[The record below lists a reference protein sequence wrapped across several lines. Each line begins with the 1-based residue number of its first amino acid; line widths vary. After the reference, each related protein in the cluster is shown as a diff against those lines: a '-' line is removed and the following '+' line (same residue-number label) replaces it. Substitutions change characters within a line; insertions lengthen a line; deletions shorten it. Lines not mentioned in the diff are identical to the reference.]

1 MPTKQRLTK
10 QDITQAH
17 IIDSTK
23 EHNPLLDYL
32 AKHHPQTISEE
43 RLNLD
48 ALSQALGFSPSSM
61 QGYGLSFIGK
71 PLANALYS
79 TPTTKELKE
88 LDPKHSQNIIIKG
101 DNLHALKLLKSAY
114 DGKIKMIYIDPPY
127 NTKNEKFIYD
137 DNFVKEYQKLLIEL
151 DLLKLDSDGKVLE
164 KSEVLHFL
172 TNPSGDKAHSGWLSF
187 MLPRLKLA
195 RDLLKDD
202 GVIFISIDDNEQANL
217 KILCDEIFGE
227 ENFCGQIIW
236 LKGNAQNDADTIQT
250 NHEYILS
257 YAKDIQT
264 KPINQIIRKDK
275 VKVFKDEKTGKF
287 YYEGAGLTMGGGDGG
302 SLENRPNLGYTF
314 YYNPKTKDIKPLL
327 DYDKNAVTTTT
338 NHEELYNDDEELIKQ
353 GYTPIRPPKMG
364 AGNGCWKWALEKTL
378 NELDR
383 ILIKA
388 GKNGYSVLRKEWLN
402 PKQVKQDDNGE
413 FYAMVEKENPPKSFI
428 DFVGSGR
435 GIKELKE
442 LIGDKV
448 FNNPKN
454 TSLIKHLLKIST
466 TSPSTSAGG
475 GGGNIVLDFFAG
487 SGTTAQAVMELN
499 AEDGGNRQFILV
511 QLDEPI
517 NEAKSKVAY
526 DFCKN
531 TLKSQNP
538 VISDITIERVKRAAA
553 KIAKQDLLSTK
564 ELDLDFRLFTMV
576 QKPELVSKENDSLE
590 LITHADLSPQDKALN
605 LALQDS
611 KMLHKKLESIIKDK
625 LYQCENSLYIVQM
638 DKEVLDY
645 IKNKTHDE
653 IVYLNAFDDIDLQEY
668 LNLESHLKTRL
679 YVVFQ

>member
-32 AKHHPQTISEE
+32 TKHHPQTISEE

-151 DLLKLDSDGKVLE
+151 DLLKLDSNGKVLE

-227 ENFCGQIIW
+227 ENFVGDFIR
-236 LKGNAQNDADTIQT
+236 KTKSTTNDAKTGLNYQ
-250 NHEYILS
+250 HEFLLC
-257 YAKDIQT
+257 YAKDRASV
-264 KPINQIIRKDK
+264 NLLGGEKDLSK
-275 VKVFKDEKTGKF
+275 YQNPDNDPNGRWVSDNPSAKSGDMKTGYFAVKNPYTGKEDYPPEGRFWLFSQSTMQKHIDEGRICFKKEHKDNERGFIYKRYLKDLQTNLRTFDSLKF
-287 YYEGAGLTMGGGDGG
+287 TDNKFM
-302 SLENRPNLGYTF
+302 N
-314 YYNPKTKDIKPLL
+314 
-327 DYDKNAVTTTT
+327 
-338 NHEELYNDDEELIKQ
+338 
-353 GYTPIRPPKMG
+353 
-364 AGNGCWKWALEKTL
+364 
-378 NELDR
+378 
-383 ILIKA
+383 
-388 GKNGYSVLRKEWLN
+388 
-402 PKQVKQDDNGE
+402 QV
-413 FYAMVEKENPPKSFI
+413 A
-428 DFVGSGR
+428 
-435 GIKELKE
+435 
-442 LIGDKV
+442 
-448 FNNPKN
+448 
-454 TSLIKHLLKIST
+454 
-466 TSPSTSAGG
+466 
-475 GGGNIVLDFFAG
+475 
-487 SGTTAQAVMELN
+487 
-499 AEDGGNRQFILV
+499 
-511 QLDEPI
+511 
-517 NEAKSKVAY
+517 
-526 DFCKN
+526 
-531 TLKSQNP
+531 
-538 VISDITIERVKRAAA
+538 
-553 KIAKQDLLSTK
+553 TK
-564 ELDLDFRLFTMV
+564 EL
-576 QKPELVSKENDSLE
+576 
-590 LITHADLSPQDKALN
+590 
-605 LALQDS
+605 LALGLGEYFTYPKSVDF
-611 KMLHKKLESIIKDK
+611 IK
-625 LYQCENSLYIVQM
+625 
-638 DKEVLDY
+638 
-645 IKNKTHDE
+645 E
-653 IVYLNAFDDIDLQEY
+653 ITKHA
-668 LNLESHLKTRL
+668 
-679 YVVFQ
+679 

>member
-137 DNFVKEYQKLLIEL
+137 DNFVKEYQKLLVEL
-151 DLLKLDSDGKVLE
+151 DLLKLDSNGKVLE

-227 ENFCGQIIW
+227 ENFVGDFIR
-236 LKGNAQNDADTIQT
+236 KTKSTTNDAKTGLNYQ
-250 NHEYILS
+250 HEFLLC
-257 YAKDIQT
+257 YAKDRASV
-264 KPINQIIRKDK
+264 NLLGGEKDLSK
-275 VKVFKDEKTGKF
+275 YQNPDNDPNGAWVSSDPTAKSGDMKTGYF
-287 YYEGAGLTMGGGDGG
+287 
-302 SLENRPNLGYTF
+302 
-314 YYNPKTKDIKPLL
+314 
-327 DYDKNAVTTTT
+327 AV
-338 NHEELYNDDEELIKQ
+338 
-353 GYTPIRPPKMG
+353 
-364 AGNGCWKWALEKTL
+364 
-378 NELDR
+378 
-383 ILIKA
+383 
-388 GKNGYSVLRKEWLN
+388 
-402 PKQVKQDDNGE
+402 
-413 FYAMVEKENPPKSFI
+413 ENPYTGKVDYPTN
-428 DFVGSGR
+428 GR
-435 GIKELKE
+435 
-442 LIGDKV
+442 
-448 FNNPKN
+448 FWR
-454 TSLIKHLLKIST
+454 
-466 TSPSTSAGG
+466 
-475 GGGNIVLDFFAG
+475 F
-487 SGTTAQAVMELN
+487 
-499 AEDGGNRQFILV
+499 
-511 QLDEPI
+511 
-517 NEAKSKVAY
+517 
-526 DFCKN
+526 
-531 TLKSQNP
+531 SQNTMQKH
-538 VISDITIERVKRAAA
+538 IDEGHICFKKEHKDNERGFIYKRYLKDLQTNLRTFDSLKFTDNKFMNQAA
-553 KIAKQDLLSTK
+553 TK
-564 ELDLDFRLFTMV
+564 EL
-576 QKPELVSKENDSLE
+576 
-590 LITHADLSPQDKALN
+590 
-605 LALQDS
+605 LALGLGEYFTYPKSVDF
-611 KMLHKKLESIIKDK
+611 IK
-625 LYQCENSLYIVQM
+625 
-638 DKEVLDY
+638 
-645 IKNKTHDE
+645 E
-653 IVYLNAFDDIDLQEY
+653 ITKHA
-668 LNLESHLKTRL
+668 
-679 YVVFQ
+679 

>member
-137 DNFVKEYQKLLIEL
+137 DNFVKEYQKLLVEL
-151 DLLKLDSDGKVLE
+151 DLLKLDSNGKVLE

-227 ENFCGQIIW
+227 ENFVGDFIR
-236 LKGNAQNDADTIQT
+236 KTKSTTNDAKTGLNYQ
-250 NHEYILS
+250 HEFLLC
-257 YAKDIQT
+257 YAKDRASV
-264 KPINQIIRKDK
+264 NLLGGEKDLSK
-275 VKVFKDEKTGKF
+275 YQNPDNDPNGAWVSSDPTAKSGDMKTGYF
-287 YYEGAGLTMGGGDGG
+287 
-302 SLENRPNLGYTF
+302 
-314 YYNPKTKDIKPLL
+314 
-327 DYDKNAVTTTT
+327 AV
-338 NHEELYNDDEELIKQ
+338 
-353 GYTPIRPPKMG
+353 
-364 AGNGCWKWALEKTL
+364 
-378 NELDR
+378 
-383 ILIKA
+383 
-388 GKNGYSVLRKEWLN
+388 
-402 PKQVKQDDNGE
+402 
-413 FYAMVEKENPPKSFI
+413 ENPYTGKVDYPTN
-428 DFVGSGR
+428 GR
-435 GIKELKE
+435 
-442 LIGDKV
+442 
-448 FNNPKN
+448 FWR
-454 TSLIKHLLKIST
+454 
-466 TSPSTSAGG
+466 
-475 GGGNIVLDFFAG
+475 F
-487 SGTTAQAVMELN
+487 
-499 AEDGGNRQFILV
+499 
-511 QLDEPI
+511 
-517 NEAKSKVAY
+517 
-526 DFCKN
+526 
-531 TLKSQNP
+531 SQNTMQKH
-538 VISDITIERVKRAAA
+538 IDEGHICFKKEHKDNERGFIYKRYLKDLQTNLRTFDSLKFTDNKFMNQAA
-553 KIAKQDLLSTK
+553 TK
-564 ELDLDFRLFTMV
+564 EL
-576 QKPELVSKENDSLE
+576 
-590 LITHADLSPQDKALN
+590 
-605 LALQDS
+605 LALG
-611 KMLHKKLESIIKDK
+611 LG
-625 LYQCENSLYIVQM
+625 
-638 DKEVLDY
+638 
-645 IKNKTHDE
+645 
-653 IVYLNAFDDIDLQEY
+653 EY
-668 LNLESHLKTRL
+668 FTYPK
-679 YVVFQ
+679 

>member
-137 DNFVKEYQKLLIEL
+137 DNFVKEYQKLLVEL
-151 DLLKLDSDGKVLE
+151 DLLKLDSNGKVLE

-227 ENFCGQIIW
+227 ENFVGDFIR
-236 LKGNAQNDADTIQT
+236 KTKSTTNDAKTGLNYQ
-250 NHEYILS
+250 HEFLLC
-257 YAKDIQT
+257 YAKDRASV
-264 KPINQIIRKDK
+264 NLLGGEKDLSK
-275 VKVFKDEKTGKF
+275 YQNPDNDPNGAWVSSDPTAKSGDMKTGYF
-287 YYEGAGLTMGGGDGG
+287 
-302 SLENRPNLGYTF
+302 
-314 YYNPKTKDIKPLL
+314 
-327 DYDKNAVTTTT
+327 AV
-338 NHEELYNDDEELIKQ
+338 
-353 GYTPIRPPKMG
+353 
-364 AGNGCWKWALEKTL
+364 
-378 NELDR
+378 
-383 ILIKA
+383 
-388 GKNGYSVLRKEWLN
+388 
-402 PKQVKQDDNGE
+402 
-413 FYAMVEKENPPKSFI
+413 ENPYTGKVDYPTNGRFWRFSQNTMQKHIDEGHICFKKEHKDNERGFIYKRYLKDLQTNLRTFDSLKFTDNKFMNQAATKELLALGLGEYFTYPKSV
-428 DFVGSGR
+428 DF
-435 GIKELKE
+435 IKEITKHAT
-442 LIGDKV
+442 
-448 FNNPKN
+448 N
-454 TSLIKHLLKIST
+454 T
-466 TSPSTSAGG
+466 GG
-475 GGGNIVLDFFAG
+475 GGGI
-487 SGTTAQAVMELN
+487 
-499 AEDGGNRQFILV
+499 
-511 QLDEPI
+511 
-517 NEAKSKVAY
+517 
-526 DFCKN
+526 
-531 TLKSQNP
+531 
-538 VISDITIERVKRAAA
+538 
-553 KIAKQDLLSTK
+553 
-564 ELDLDFRLFTMV
+564 
-576 QKPELVSKENDSLE
+576 
-590 LITHADLSPQDKALN
+590 
-605 LALQDS
+605 
-611 KMLHKKLESIIKDK
+611 
-625 LYQCENSLYIVQM
+625 
-638 DKEVLDY
+638 
-645 IKNKTHDE
+645 
-653 IVYLNAFDDIDLQEY
+653 
-668 LNLESHLKTRL
+668 
-679 YVVFQ
+679 